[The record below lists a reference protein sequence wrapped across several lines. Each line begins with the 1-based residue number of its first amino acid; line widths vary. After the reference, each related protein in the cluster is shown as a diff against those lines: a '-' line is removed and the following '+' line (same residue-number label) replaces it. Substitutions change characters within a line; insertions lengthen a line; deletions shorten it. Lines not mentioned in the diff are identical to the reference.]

1 MFFGNYSPPELI
13 ISFGFIEL
21 IITSPFGLI
30 IWFCEFVGASPELN
44 MHIYNHCI
52 AMI

>member
-1 MFFGNYSPPELI
+1 MLFGNPPPELI

-30 IWFCEFVGASPELN
+30 IWFCEFVGAPPELN
-44 MHIYNHCI
+44 MRICNYCI
-52 AMI
+52 AII